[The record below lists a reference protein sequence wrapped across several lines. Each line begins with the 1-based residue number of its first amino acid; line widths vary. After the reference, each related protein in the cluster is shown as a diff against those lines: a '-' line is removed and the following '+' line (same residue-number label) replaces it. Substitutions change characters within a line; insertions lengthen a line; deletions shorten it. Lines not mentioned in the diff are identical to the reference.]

1 MVSVFFVVLVL
12 ACGAAFTRGLR
23 LPLNV
28 APLAG
33 LAGLA
38 VLTTWCARLGAPP
51 LLSSVFLVA
60 GAIAGIAVLALSARK
75 ATRSAT
81 KWRVPLIVL
90 AISAAIP
97 ALMLGS
103 AFAGIE
109 APVSTHD
116 GAFHVEAIDSLRHGV
131 PLETW
136 YPVGFHATVAAV
148 LGLLPWLDTARGTS
162 EIGLGLAILGP
173 LAVFSLGLALGLDA
187 LAAAIAAAILAVT
200 FIYPYDYH
208 LWGGWPQGMGVLL
221 VLGLLTAALRWIER
235 PTLGWA
241 VLGSVFAG
249 AIVLSHGTEVYT
261 SVLGLAVIAMARF
274 RRIDPKRLAVHV
286 PLALG
291 LAVVCAAP
299 YLPTLLGWAGTGGA
313 ISAGEAF
320 TVNADTGQS
329 DWLQFALG
337 VTGAVSLIDLPLRFG
352 LIALGLSMY
361 SRTRLATGL
370 WLAFVALLVVVQFV
384 DLPIVRT
391 VFVLTFPW
399 LADYRP
405 RQIAVV
411 LASLLAAGGLSIGLS
426 YLSRLRLR
434 LVARPATFRRVAMA
448 CGLVLVFFAEGS
460 AVSVYKRVIQA
471 VAEQNVYGADDGAAM
486 AWLKQNVRPGE
497 MVANDQTIDA
507 GIWAPYKAH
516 VPILLPRSA
525 PGTLRLDREPVLSH
539 VSDLTATPGAMATAC
554 ALHLAYLYDGA
565 QPTTADERALPDR
578 AALESAPNLEQ
589 VFSSGQAAV
598 FRIHLP
604 CNQLLANS

>member
-12 ACGAAFTRGLR
+12 ACGAALSRGLR

-33 LAGLA
+33 LAGIA

-51 LLSSVFLVA
+51 MASSALVVA
-60 GAIAGIAVLALSARK
+60 LALLGITGLLVTARAAV
-75 ATRSAT
+75 ATSRVS
-81 KWRVPLIVL
+81 RVPLLVL

-116 GAFHVEAIDSLRHGV
+116 GAFHVEAIDSLRRGV

-148 LGLLPWLDTARGTS
+148 LGLMPWLDSARGTS
-162 EIGLGLAILGP
+162 EIGLGLAVIGP

-187 LAAAIAAAILAVT
+187 LASAMAAAILAVT

-208 LWGGWPQGMGVLL
+208 LWAGWPQGMGVLL
-221 VLGLLTAALRWIER
+221 VIGLLVAALRWTER

-241 VLGSVFAG
+241 LLGGLFAG

-261 SVLGLAVIAMARF
+261 SALALAVIALARF
-274 RRIDPKRLAVHV
+274 RRIAPGRLAVHL

-291 LAVVCAAP
+291 LAVLIAAP
-299 YLPTLLGWAGTGGA
+299 YVPTLLGWAGTGGA
-313 ISAGEAF
+313 TSAGEAF
-320 TVNADTGQS
+320 TVNADSGQA

-337 VTGAVSLIDLPLRFG
+337 ITGAASPIDLPVRFG
-352 LIALGLSMY
+352 LIVLGLCLH
-361 SRTRLATGL
+361 RRLRLVAGL
-370 WLAFVALLVVVQFV
+370 WLAFVALLVAVQFV
-384 DLPIVRT
+384 DLPPVRALL
-391 VFVLTFPW
+391 VLTFPW

-405 RQIAVV
+405 RQIAV
-411 LASLLAAGGLSIGLS
+411 LFASLLGAGGLSIGLS
-426 YLSRLRLR
+426 YLARLRQR
-434 LVARPATFRRVAMA
+434 LVGRPNLFRRLALA

-460 AVSVYKRVIQA
+460 AVSVYKRVAQA
-471 VAEQNVYGADDGAAM
+471 VSEQNVYGADDGAAM
-486 AWLKQNVRPGE
+486 AWLRQHVRPGE
-497 MVANDQTIDA
+497 MVANDQTSDA
-507 GIWAPYKAH
+507 GIWAPYKAS

-525 PGTLRLDREPVLSH
+525 PGAIRLDREPLLTH
-539 VSDLTATPGAMATAC
+539 VGDLPSAPSAMATAC
-554 ALHLAYLYDGA
+554 ALHLAYVYDGG
-565 QPTTADERALPDR
+565 QPTSADERAFPDR
-578 AALESAPNLEQ
+578 AALERAPGLEQ

-604 CNQLLANS
+604 CD

>member
-12 ACGAAFTRGLR
+12 ACGAALARGLR
-23 LPLNV
+23 LPVNT

-33 LAGLA
+33 LAGIA
-38 VLTTWCARLGAPP
+38 VVSTWCARLGAPP
-51 LLSSVFLVA
+51 
-60 GAIAGIAVLALSARK
+60 ALSALLVTG
-75 ATRSAT
+75 ASVGVA
-81 KWRVPLIVL
+81 IVL
-90 AISAAIP
+90 MSTRNADVQAARAWRAPALILAVSAVIP
-97 ALMLGS
+97 ALMLGTV
-103 AFAGIE
+103 FAGVE

-116 GAFHVEAIDSLRHGV
+116 GAFHVEAIDSLRRGV

-136 YPVGFHATVAAV
+136 YPVGFHASVAAV

-162 EIGLGLAILGP
+162 EIGLGLAVLGP
-173 LAVFSLGLALGLDA
+173 LAVFSLGLAFGMDA
-187 LAAAIAAAILAVT
+187 LASAIAAAILAVT

-241 VLGSVFAG
+241 VLGGVFAG

-261 SVLGLAVIAMARF
+261 SALVLTVIAIACF
-274 RRIDPKRLAVHV
+274 RRIDLKRLATHV

-291 LAVVCAAP
+291 LAVLCAAP
-299 YLPTLLGWAGTGGA
+299 YWPALLGWAGTGGA
-313 ISAGEAF
+313 VSAGEAF
-320 TVNADTGQS
+320 TLNADNSQA

-337 VTGAVSLIDLPLRFG
+337 TTGATSLIDLPLRFG
-352 LIALGLSMY
+352 LIALGA
-361 SRTRLATGL
+361 RVHHRVRLATGL
-370 WLAFVALLVVVQFV
+370 WLTFVTLLAVVQFV

-411 LASLLAAGGLSIGLS
+411 FASILAAGGLSVGLG
-426 YLSRLRLR
+426 YLARLRR
-434 LVARPATFRRVAMA
+434 KLVGRPATFRRLAMA
-448 CGLVLVFFAEGS
+448 CALVLAFFAEGS
-460 AVSVYKRVIQA
+460 AVSVYKRVAQA
-471 VAEQNVYGADDGAAM
+471 VAEQNVYVADDGAAM

-507 GIWAPYKAH
+507 GIWAPYKAQ

-525 PGTLRLDREPVLSH
+525 PGTIRLDREPLLAH
-539 VSDLTATPGAMATAC
+539 VDDLTSAPNAMATAC
-554 ALHLAYLYDGA
+554 ALHLAYVYDGA
-565 QPTTADERALPDR
+565 QPTTADERALPER
-578 AALESAPNLEQ
+578 ALLETAPSLEQ

-598 FRIHLP
+598 FRVHLL
-604 CNQLLANS
+604 CD

>member
-12 ACGAAFTRGLR
+12 ACGAALCRGLR

-33 LAGLA
+33 LAGIA

-51 LLSSVFLVA
+51 LLGSGLIVA
-60 GAIAGIAVLALSARK
+60 LAIAGLAGLLMSARLWAASAK
-75 ATRSAT
+75 A
-81 KWRVPLIVL
+81 WRIPLVLL

-116 GAFHVEAIDSLRHGV
+116 GAFHVETIDSLRRGV

-162 EIGLGLAILGP
+162 EIGLGLAVLGP
-173 LAVFSLGLALGLDA
+173 LVVFSLGLALGLDA
-187 LAAAIAAAILAVT
+187 LGAAIAAAILAVT

-208 LWGGWPQGMGVLL
+208 LWAGWPQGMGVLL
-221 VLGLLTAALRWIER
+221 VLGLIVAALRWIER

-241 VLGSVFAG
+241 VLGGLSAG

-261 SVLGLAVIAMARF
+261 SALGLAVIALARF
-274 RRIDPKRLAVHV
+274 RRIAPRRLAVHL

-291 LAVVCAAP
+291 LAGLCAAP
-299 YLPTLLGWAGTGGA
+299 YVPTLFGWAGSGGA
-313 ISAGEAF
+313 ISAGDAF
-320 TVNADTGQS
+320 AVNADNGQA

-337 VTGAVSLIDLPLRFG
+337 ITGAVSLIDLPLRFA
-352 LIALGLSMY
+352 LIAVGLTMH
-361 SRTRLATGL
+361 RRLRLAAGL
-370 WLAFVALLVVVQFV
+370 WLSFVALLVVVQFV
-384 DLPIVRT
+384 DLPPVRT
-391 VFVLTFPW
+391 LFVLTFPW

-411 LASLLAAGGLSIGLS
+411 FASLLGAGGLSIGLT
-426 YLSRLRLR
+426 YLARLRVR
-434 LVARPATFRRVAMA
+434 LDGRPNAFRRLALA

-460 AVSVYKRVIQA
+460 AVSVYKRVTQA
-471 VAEQNVYGADDGAAM
+471 VAEQNVFGADDGAAM
-486 AWLKQNVRPGE
+486 AWLKRNVQPGE
-497 MVANDQTIDA
+497 MVANDQTVDA
-507 GIWAPYKAH
+507 GIWAPYKAD

-525 PGTLRLDREPVLSH
+525 SGANRIDREPVLLH
-539 VSDLTATPGAMATAC
+539 VGDLPSAPGAMATAC
-554 ALHLAYLYDGA
+554 ALHLTYVYEGA
-565 QPTTADERALPDR
+565 QPTSADERSLPER
-578 AALESAPNLEQ
+578 AALERAPDLEQ
-589 VFSSGQAAV
+589 VFTSGQAAV

-604 CNQLLANS
+604 CN

>member
-12 ACGAAFTRGLR
+12 ACGAALARGLR

-33 LAGLA
+33 LAAIA

-51 LLSSVFLVA
+51 LLSSGLLVA
-60 GAIAGIAVLALSARK
+60 WAMAGLAALVLPAQERVATARH
-75 ATRSAT
+75 S
-81 KWRVPLIVL
+81 RVPLLIL
-90 AISAAIP
+90 GIAAAIP

-116 GAFHVEAIDSLRHGV
+116 GAFHVEAIDSLRRGV

-162 EIGLGLAILGP
+162 EIGLGLAVIGP
-173 LAVFSLGLALGLDA
+173 LAIFTLGLALGLDA
-187 LAAAIAAAILAVT
+187 LAAALAAAILAVT

-221 VLGLLTAALRWIER
+221 VIGLLTAAVRWIER

-241 VLGSVFAG
+241 LLGGVFAG

-261 SVLGLAVIAMARF
+261 SVLGLAVIALVRF
-274 RRIDPKRLAVHV
+274 RRIDPRRLAAHL

-313 ISAGEAF
+313 LSAGEAF
-320 TVNADTGQS
+320 DKNGAMAQA

-337 VTGAVSLIDLPLRFG
+337 ITGAASLIDLPVRLG
-352 LIALGLSMY
+352 LIALALGLH
-361 SRTRLATGL
+361 RRLRLAATL

-384 DLPIVRT
+384 DLPPVRT
-391 VFVLTFPW
+391 LFVLTFPW

-405 RQIAVV
+405 RQIAVIFASV
-411 LASLLAAGGLSIGLS
+411 LGAGGLSIGLG
-426 YLSRLRLR
+426 YLARLRVR
-434 LVARPATFRRVAMA
+434 FVSRPAMFRRLAIA
-448 CGLVLVFFAEGS
+448 CVLALVFFAEGS
-460 AVSVYKRVIQA
+460 AVSIYKRVAQA
-471 VAEQNVYGADDGAAM
+471 VSEQNVYGADDGAAM
-486 AWLKQNVRPGE
+486 AWLKQHVQPGE
-497 MVANDQTIDA
+497 MVANDQTVDA
-507 GIWAPYKAH
+507 GIWAPYKAS

-525 PGTLRLDREPVLSH
+525 PGALRLDREPLLVQLGALP
-539 VSDLTATPGAMATAC
+539 DAPGALATAC
-554 ALHLAYLYDGA
+554 ALHLAYVYDGA
-565 QPTTADERALPDR
+565 QPTAADERSFPDR
-578 AALESAPNLEQ
+578 AALERAPNLEQ

-604 CNQLLANS
+604 CN

>member
-12 ACGAAFTRGLR
+12 ACGAALTRLSR
-23 LPLNV
+23 LPLHA

-33 LAGLA
+33 LAAIA
-38 VLTTWCARLGAPP
+38 VVCTWCARLGAPP
-51 LLSSVFLVA
+51 LVSSGLLVV
-60 GAIAGIAVLALSARK
+60 GATLGVAQLTMSARK
-75 ATRSAT
+75 GELQNARA
-81 KWRVPLIVL
+81 WRVPLITL

-103 AFAGIE
+103 VFAGVE

-116 GAFHVEAIDSLRHGV
+116 GAFHVEAIDSLRRGV

-136 YPVGFHATVAAV
+136 YPVGFHAMVAAV

-162 EIGLGLAILGP
+162 EIGLGLAVLAP
-173 LAVFSLGLALGLDA
+173 LAIFSLGLALGLDA
-187 LAAAIAAAILAVT
+187 LASALAGAILAVT

-221 VLGLLTAALRWIER
+221 VLGLLAAALRWIER

-241 VLGSVFAG
+241 MLGGVFAG

-261 SVLGLAVIAMARF
+261 SVLVLAVIAVARF
-274 RRIDPKRLAVHV
+274 RCIDVKRLATHV
-286 PLALG
+286 PLAIG
-291 LAVVCAAP
+291 LAVLCAAP

-320 TVNADTGQS
+320 TVNPDTGQA

-337 VTGAVSLIDLPLRFG
+337 VTGAASLIDLPLRLA
-352 LIALGLSMY
+352 LIAVGLSLH
-361 SRTRLATGL
+361 RRARLAVAL
-370 WLAFVALLVVVQFV
+370 WLTFVTLLLLVQFV

-391 VFVLTFPW
+391 IFVLTFPW

-405 RQIAVV
+405 RQLAVV
-411 LASLLAAGGLSIGLS
+411 FASLLAAGGLSVGLG
-426 YLSRLRLR
+426 YLSRLRAR
-434 LVARPATFRRVAMA
+434 LLDRPAMFRRVALA

-460 AVSVYKRVIQA
+460 AVSVYKRIALA
-471 VAEQNVYGADDGAAM
+471 VSEQNVYGADDGAAM

-507 GIWAPYKAH
+507 GIWAPYKAS

-525 PGTLRLDREPVLSH
+525 PGALRLDREPVLSH
-539 VSDLTATPGAMATAC
+539 VSDLTATPAAMATAC
-554 ALHLAYLYDGA
+554 ALHLAYVYDGA
-565 QPTTADERALPDR
+565 QPTTADERAFPDR
-578 AALESAPNLEQ
+578 AALERAPNLEQ

-604 CNQLLANS
+604 CE

>member
-1 MVSVFFVVLVL
+1 
-12 ACGAAFTRGLR
+12 
-23 LPLNV
+23 
-28 APLAG
+28 
-33 LAGLA
+33 
-38 VLTTWCARLGAPP
+38 
-51 LLSSVFLVA
+51 
-60 GAIAGIAVLALSARK
+60 
-75 ATRSAT
+75 
-81 KWRVPLIVL
+81 
-90 AISAAIP
+90 
-97 ALMLGS
+97 MLGS

-116 GAFHVEAIDSLRHGV
+116 GAFHVEAIDSLRRGV

-162 EIGLGLAILGP
+162 EIGLGLAVLGP

-187 LAAAIAAAILAVT
+187 LASAMAAAILAVT

-221 VLGLLTAALRWIER
+221 VLGLLVAAVRWTER
-235 PTLGWA
+235 PTPGWA
-241 VLGSVFAG
+241 VLGGAFAG

-261 SVLGLAVIAMARF
+261 SALGLAVIAVARF
-274 RRIDPKRLAVHV
+274 RRIDPKRLALHL

-291 LAVVCAAP
+291 LAVLCAAP

-320 TVNADTGQS
+320 TLSADAGQA

-337 VTGAVSLIDLPLRFG
+337 ITGAASLIDLPVRFG
-352 LIALGLSMY
+352 LIVLGLTLD
-361 SRTRLATGL
+361 RRARLAAGL

-391 VFVLTFPW
+391 LFVVTFPW

-405 RQIAVV
+405 RQIAVIFASV
-411 LASLLAAGGLSIGLS
+411 LGAGGLSIGLG
-426 YLSRLRLR
+426 YLSRLRIR
-434 LVARPATFRRVAMA
+434 LISRPATFRRLAIA
-448 CGLVLVFFAEGS
+448 CGLMLVFFAEGS
-460 AVSVYKRVIQA
+460 AVSVYKRMAQA

-486 AWLKQNVRPGE
+486 AWLKQHVQPGE
-497 MVANDQTIDA
+497 MVANDQTVDA
-507 GIWAPYKAH
+507 GIWAPYKAS

-525 PGTLRLDREPVLSH
+525 PGALRVDRLPVLSH
-539 VSDLTATPGAMATAC
+539 VSDLSVAPAALATAC
-554 ALHLAYLYDGA
+554 ALHLAYVYDGA
-565 QPTTADERALPDR
+565 QPTSADERAFPDR
-578 AALESAPNLEQ
+578 AALEQAPNLEQ

-598 FRIHLP
+598 FRIHLA
-604 CNQLLANS
+604 CN